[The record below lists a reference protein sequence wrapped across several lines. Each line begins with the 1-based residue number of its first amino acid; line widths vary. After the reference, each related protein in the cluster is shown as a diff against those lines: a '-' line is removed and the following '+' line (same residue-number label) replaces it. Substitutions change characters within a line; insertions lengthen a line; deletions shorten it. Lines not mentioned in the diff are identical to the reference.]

1 MENKSKIKK
10 DKLFKSFTVGSETIE
25 VLKDINIDIKVG
37 DFTIIFGPSGCGKST
52 MLHTLIGLE
61 QPSVG
66 KIYVENQDFYSITED
81 ERAMYRRHRIGMIY
95 QQPLWIGALDIFNN
109 LVFSLHLLNYNRQVM
124 EQKAKTVL
132 GIVKMEDKIHYRP
145 LELSSGQQQ
154 KISLA
159 RALIID
165 PSIIVAD
172 EPTGNLDTNSGVE
185 LLETLLEVNK
195 KGITIIMV
203 THDLEYL
210 RYANRIFHMIDGRVV
225 EDYRPKRRFKQTIA
239 GKRGVEGGNSSD
251 VRDPQFLKKL
261 NI

>member
-1 MENKSKIKK
+1 MENKSHIRT
-10 DKLFKSFTVGSETIE
+10 DKLIKSFKIGDQTIE
-25 VLKDINIDIKVG
+25 VLKNINIDIKVG

-61 QPSVG
+61 PPTSG
-66 KIYVENQDFYSITED
+66 KIFVEDQDFYAED
-81 ERAMYRRHRIGMIY
+81 DRAMYRRHRIGMIY

-109 LVFSLHLLNYNRQVM
+109 LVFSLHLLNYNREVM
-124 EQKAKTVL
+124 EQKAHNVL
-132 GIVKMEDKIHYRP
+132 SIVKMEEKKYYRP

-210 RYANRIFHMIDGRVV
+210 RYANRIFHMIDGQVV
-225 EDYRPKRRFKQTIA
+225 EDYRPKRRFKQTIK
-239 GKRGVEGGNSSD
+239 GKRGEENGDSSD
-251 VRDPQFLKKL
+251 VRDPQFLKKMNL
-261 NI
+261 